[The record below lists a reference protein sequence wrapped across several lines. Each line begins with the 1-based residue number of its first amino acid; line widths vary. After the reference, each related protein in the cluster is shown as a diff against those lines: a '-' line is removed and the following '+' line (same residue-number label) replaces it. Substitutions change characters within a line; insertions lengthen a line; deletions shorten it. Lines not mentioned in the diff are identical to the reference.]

1 MPLARR
7 RCTDM
12 RLRAVFLSIA
22 ILFLA
27 MPGAAQSPL
36 IADLSE
42 HQIQITTGFVG
53 TDVLLFGTVDPDSNV
68 VVVVRGPE
76 EQTTVWRKGR
86 YAGVWVNDR
95 RVVFERVP
103 SFYAVRASA
112 PLDEIASE
120 ITRMRHGMGAE
131 FLRLRS
137 LDDDVSEED
146 LAVFKAALIRNKQ
159 REGLFATGGDDI
171 SFLGG
176 QLFRTRLHFPANVPT
191 GFYDVEVFML
201 QNGRVTHAQTTPL
214 IVRKA
219 GLGADVFY
227 FAYNY
232 SAIYG
237 LIAVLLAVAAGALAA
252 FVFRKN

>member
-1 MPLARR
+1 MN
-7 RCTDM
+7 
-12 RLRAVFLSIA
+12 LRAVALSIA
-22 ILFLA
+22 IMGLA
-27 MPGAAQSPL
+27 VPGFGQAPL

-53 TDVLLFGTVDPDSNV
+53 TDVLLFGTVAPDANV

-76 EQTTVWRKGR
+76 QETTVWRKGR
-86 YAGVWVNDR
+86 FAGIWINDR

-103 SFYAVRASA
+103 SFYAVRSNA
-112 PLDEIASE
+112 PLDEIASQS
-120 ITRMRHGMGAE
+120 TRLRHGMGAE
-131 FLRLRS
+131 YLRLRPGEAET
-137 LDDDVSEED
+137 DE
-146 LAVFKAALIRNKQ
+146 AATAIFRAALIRNKQ
-159 REGLFATGGDDI
+159 RAGLFATSGDNI
-171 SFLGG
+171 TFLGG

-201 QNGRVTHAQTTPL
+201 QEGRVVHAQTTPL

-227 FAYNY
+227 FAHNY
-232 SAIYG
+232 SAAYG
-237 LIAVLLAVAAGALAA
+237 IIAVLLAVAAGVIAA

>member
-1 MPLARR
+1 
-7 RCTDM
+7 M
-12 RLRAVFLSIA
+12 RLRAVLLS
-22 ILFLA
+22 LA
-27 MPGAAQSPL
+27 VMALALPGFGQTPL

-53 TDVLLFGTVDPDSNV
+53 TDVLLFGTVEPDSHV

-86 YAGVWVNDR
+86 FAGIWVNDR

-112 PLDEIASE
+112 PLDGIASAV
-120 ITRMRHGMGAE
+120 TRSRHGMGAE
-131 FLRLRS
+131 FLRLRA
-137 LDDDVSEED
+137 ED
-146 LAVFKAALIRNKQ
+146 EAIAEAEVQVFREALIRNKQ
-159 REGLFATGGDDI
+159 REGLFAAGGDNI
-171 SFLGG
+171 TFLGG

-201 QNGRVTHAQTTPL
+201 KDGNVVHAQTTPL

-219 GLGADVFY
+219 GLGADVFF
-227 FAYNY
+227 FAHNY
-232 SAIYG
+232 SALYG
-237 LIAVLLAVAAGALAA
+237 IIAVLLAVAAGVIAA
-252 FVFRKN
+252 FVFRKS

>member
-1 MPLARR
+1 MH
-7 RCTDM
+7 
-12 RLRAVFLSIA
+12 LRAVLLSLA
-22 ILFLA
+22 IMLA
-27 MPGAAQSPL
+27 ALPGFSQTPL

-53 TDVLLFGTVDPDSNV
+53 TDVLLFGTVDPGSNV

-86 YAGVWVNDR
+86 FAGIWVNDR

-103 SFYAVRASA
+103 SFYAVRSSA
-112 PLDEIASE
+112 PLDGIASRT
-120 ITRMRHGMGAE
+120 TRMRHGMGAE
-131 FLRLRS
+131 FLRLRAEA
-137 LDDDVSEED
+137 EEVEQTSAET
-146 LAVFKAALIRNKQ
+146 LETFRKALIRNKE
-159 REGLFATGGDDI
+159 REGLFATGGDNI
-171 SFLGG
+171 TFLGG

-201 QNGRVTHAQTTPL
+201 QEGRVVHAQTTPL

-219 GLGADVFY
+219 GLGADVFF
-227 FAYNY
+227 FAHNY

-237 LIAVLLAVAAGALAA
+237 IIAVLLAVAAGVIAA
-252 FVFRKN
+252 FVFRKS

>member
-7 RCTDM
+7 GRTDM
-12 RLRAVFLSIA
+12 NLRAVFFSIA
-22 ILFLA
+22 VLFLA
-27 MPGAAQSPL
+27 MPGAAQTPL

-53 TDVLLFGTVDPDSNV
+53 TDVLLFGTVEADSNV

-76 EQTTVWRKGR
+76 EETTVWRKGR
-86 YAGVWVNDR
+86 YAGVWVNER

-103 SFYAVRASA
+103 SFYAVRSSA
-112 PLDEIASE
+112 PLEDIATPV
-120 ITRMRHGMGAE
+120 TRMRHGMGAE

-137 LDDDVSEED
+137 LDDISEGE
-146 LAVFKAALIRNKQ
+146 LKTFRAALIRNKERQ
-159 REGLFATGGDDI
+159 GLFATGGEDI

-191 GFYDVEVFML
+191 GFYDVEVFMM
-201 QNGRVTHAQTTPL
+201 QDGRVTHAQTTPL

-219 GLGADVFY
+219 GLGADVFF

-237 LIAVLLAVAAGALAA
+237 IIAVVLAVAAGALAA
-252 FVFRKN
+252 FVFRKT

>member
-1 MPLARR
+1 MKLHALIPFIA
-7 RCTDM
+7 
-12 RLRAVFLSIA
+12 AVFLA
-22 ILFLA
+22 L
-27 MPGAAQSPL
+27 PGAAQTPL

-53 TDVLLFGTVDPDSNV
+53 TDVLLFGTVDPESDV

-76 EQTTVWRKGR
+76 EETTVWRKGR

-95 RVVFERVP
+95 RVVFPRVP
-103 SFYAVRASA
+103 SFYAVRSSA
-112 PLDEIASE
+112 PLAEIATE
-120 ITRMRHGMGAE
+120 ATRARHGMGAQY
-131 FLRLRS
+131 LRLRS
-137 LDDDVSEED
+137 NEENLSEAD
-146 LAVFKAALIRNKQ
+146 QKIFRQALIRNKIRQ
-159 REGLFATGGDDI
+159 GLFATEGEQI
-171 SFLGG
+171 AFLGG

-201 QNGRVTHAQTTPL
+201 QDGRVVHAQTTPL

-232 SAIYG
+232 SALYG
-237 LIAVLLAVAAGALAA
+237 IIAVLLAVAAGALAA
-252 FVFRKN
+252 FVFRKS

>member
-1 MPLARR
+1 MN
-7 RCTDM
+7 
-12 RLRAVFLSIA
+12 LRSILLSIA
-22 ILFLA
+22 VLFLA
-27 MPGAAQSPL
+27 MPGAAQTPL
-36 IADLSE
+36 VADLSD

-53 TDVLLFGTVDPDSNV
+53 TDVLLFGTVEADSDV

-76 EQTTVWRKGR
+76 EETTVWRKGR
-86 YAGVWVNDR
+86 YAGIWVNDR
-95 RVVFERVP
+95 RVVFQRVP
-103 SFYAVRASA
+103 SFYAVRSSA
-112 PLDEIASE
+112 PLGEIASD

-137 LDDDVSEED
+137 SEDEISETD
-146 LAVFKAALIRNKQ
+146 FATFKTALIRNKQ
-159 REGLFATGGDDI
+159 REGLFATDGEDI
-171 SFLGG
+171 TFLGG

-201 QNGRVTHAQTTPL
+201 QDGRVNHAQTTPL

-232 SAIYG
+232 SAVYG
-237 LIAVLLAVAAGALAA
+237 VIAVLLAVAAGALAA
-252 FVFRKN
+252 FVFRKG